1 MTGKPAS
8 GVPGAM
14 GPVEGAAF
22 LYGVLVLIEPAPAA
36 KQLAE
41 PIDWFTGFSVMIG
54 SGSPAT
60 LRVCGFA
67 RWHGEVVDDPG
78 GDEDR
83 VLDIS

>member
-1 MTGKPAS
+1 
-8 GVPGAM
+8 
-14 GPVEGAAF
+14 
-22 LYGVLVLIEPAPAA
+22 
-36 KQLAE
+36 
-41 PIDWFTGFSVMIG
+41 MIG